1 MDDDA
6 TRTNIHRHKTRKRRL
21 SADEERSKRSDDEL
35 DQEVDVE
42 VWEALSKSFMQV
54 QSVLDQ
60 NRALIQQANDNHQ
73 SRAPDNLTR
82 NVSLIREINSN
93 ISKVISIYSDLS
105 ANFSGIVHQHR
116 AAITPA
122 KNDNDSGET
131 GDRKLDPVNS
141 GVESQWFRWRCECSV
156 CVWESACK
164 LFDEMPALL

>member
-21 SADEERSKRSDDEL
+21 SAAEERSKRSDDEL

-105 ANFSGIVHQHR
+105 ANFSCIVHQHR

-131 GDRKLDPVNS
+131 GDRKLDPVKS
-141 GVESQWFRWRCECSV
+141 GVESQ
-156 CVWESACK
+156 
-164 LFDEMPALL
+164 

>member
-21 SADEERSKRSDDEL
+21 SAAEERSKRSDDEL

-116 AAITPA
+116 AAINPA
-122 KNDNDSGET
+122 KNDNDSGER
-131 GDRKLDPVNS
+131 GDRKLDPVKS
-141 GVESQWFRWRCECSV
+141 GVESQ
-156 CVWESACK
+156 
-164 LFDEMPALL
+164 

>member
-6 TRTNIHRHKTRKRRL
+6 TRTDIHRHKSRKRRL
-21 SADEERSKRSDDEL
+21 SAAEERSNDEL

-73 SRAPDNLTR
+73 SRAPDDLTR

-122 KNDNDSGET
+122 KNDNDSRVT
-131 GDRKLDPVNS
+131 GDRKLDPVKS
-141 GVESQWFRWRCECSV
+141 GVESQ
-156 CVWESACK
+156 
-164 LFDEMPALL
+164 

>member
-6 TRTNIHRHKTRKRRL
+6 TRANIHRHKTRKRRL
-21 SADEERSKRSDDEL
+21 SAAEERSKRSDDEL

-131 GDRKLDPVNS
+131 GDRKLDPVKS
-141 GVESQWFRWRCECSV
+141 GVESQ
-156 CVWESACK
+156 
-164 LFDEMPALL
+164 